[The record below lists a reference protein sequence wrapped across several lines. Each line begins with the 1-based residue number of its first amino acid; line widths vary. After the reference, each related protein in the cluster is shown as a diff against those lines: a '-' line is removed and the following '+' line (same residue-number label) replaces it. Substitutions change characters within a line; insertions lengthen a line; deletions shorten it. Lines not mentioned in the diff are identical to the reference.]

1 MILFP
6 NCKINL
12 GLQILSRRP
21 DGYHDIA
28 TVMIPVDWTD
38 VLEIVPAFPGRPT
51 SLHTSGRP
59 VECPPEKNLVM
70 KAWRRVKERF
80 PDMPDADIYLH
91 KIIPDGAG
99 LGGGSADAAFTIRGL
114 NSLFCLGMTD
124 GEMAIVA
131 AEVGM
136 DCPFFIY
143 NRPMYCT
150 GRGEIMEPADVSL
163 DGLSIVIAKPGDGV
177 STAAAYSG
185 VTPGVPPVTV
195 PEILSAPVN
204 EWQGKL
210 VNDFEKSIFPQC
222 PHIEALKTEMLRLG
236 AVYSSMSGSGSS
248 VFAIFDR
255 DNLADRAVDALAD
268 FTVKRVK

>member
-38 VLEIVPAFPGRPT
+38 VLEIVPAQSGQPT
-51 SLHTSGRP
+51 RLHTSGRP

-70 KAWRRVKERF
+70 KAWRRVRERF
-80 PDMPDADIYLH
+80 PDMPEADIYLH

-114 NSLFCLGMTD
+114 NEVFKLGMSD
-124 GEMAIVA
+124 ADMATIA

-150 GRGEIMEPADVSL
+150 GRGEIMQPVDINL
-163 DGLSIVIAKPGDGV
+163 DNFSIVIAKPGDGV

-185 VTPGVPPVTV
+185 MTPAIPLLSIPD
-195 PEILSAPVN
+195 ILSSPV
-204 EWQGKL
+204 EKWQGEL

-255 DNLADRAVDALAD
+255 DNLADRAVSELSG

>member
-28 TVMIPVDWTD
+28 TVMVPVDWTD
-38 VLEIVPAFPGRPT
+38 VLEIVPAPCGQPT
-51 SLHTSGRP
+51 RLHTSGRP

-80 PDMPDADIYLH
+80 PQMPEADIYLH
-91 KIIPDGAG
+91 KVIPDGAG

-114 NSLFCLGMTD
+114 NEVFRLGMTD
-124 GEMAIVA
+124 GEMAEEA

-143 NRPMYCT
+143 NRPMVCT
-150 GRGEIMEPADVSL
+150 GRGEIMEEVDVNL
-163 DGLSIVIAKPGDGV
+163 DGLAIVIAKPGDGV

-185 VTPGVPPVTV
+185 VKPQRVSSNSYRFRSDAGRAHWST
-195 PEILSAPVN
+195 ILKGRYSRSAP
-204 EWQGKL
+204 
-210 VNDFEKSIFPQC
+210 
-222 PHIEALKTEMLRLG
+222 TLRP
-236 AVYSSMSGSGSS
+236 
-248 VFAIFDR
+248 
-255 DNLADRAVDALAD
+255 
-268 FTVKRVK
+268 